1 MVIANDWWVLA
12 LRGTAALLLGVAFV
26 VWPRLLVHI
35 LVLGFGGYLAIAGLI
50 GVAAALLFPRNGKRT
65 LWSGPGLLGLLSAG
79 TGLGLLVWQ
88 GTTILLLR
96 VVIALWAIVT
106 AALDLTTAVQRRRAL
121 GLAPLARQVDTT
133 LLQAI
138 GAGVQLVFGL
148 WLFPWLDTPD
158 EILRWV
164 LVGYLWLESV
174 VLLAL
179 ARLAREERRSRTP

>member
-35 LVLGFGGYLAIAGLI
+35 LVLGFGGYLALAGLLGI
-50 GVAAALLFPRNGKRT
+50 AAALRLPRDGKRT

-88 GTTILLLR
+88 DTTILLLR

-106 AALDLTTAVQRRRAL
+106 AALDLTATVQRRRAL
-121 GLAPLARQVDTT
+121 GRAPLARQVDTT

-164 LVGYLWLESV
+164 LVGYLWLEGV